1 MRMGELVMEKIKEN
15 IIAYFIIGVPLLVF
29 SWLIFM
35 MYLDVK
41 VKWNLA
47 HIKNCPCIEQV
58 KGE

>member
-1 MRMGELVMEKIKEN
+1 MKEIKEN

-47 HIKNCPCIEQV
+47 HIKDCPCIEQV

>member
-1 MRMGELVMEKIKEN
+1 MKEIKEN
-15 IIAYFIIGVPLLVF
+15 IMACLIVGIPLLIF
-29 SWLIFM
+29 SWLVFM